1 MPGPVFPYVFAKTEI
16 TLPKVD
22 RDLLMFA
29 PSASLAPSAPVEPAL
44 SEPAKSIKFMLETS
58 SRSGYPFSRKLFC
71 LKTICVTV

>member
-1 MPGPVFPYVFAKTEI
+1 MPGPVLPYVFAKTEI
-16 TLPKVD
+16 TFPRVES
-22 RDLLMFA
+22 DLLMFA

>member
-1 MPGPVFPYVFAKTEI
+1 MPGPVLPYVFAKTEI
-16 TLPKVD
+16 TLPRVES
-22 RDLLMFA
+22 DLLMLA